1 LRETE
6 RIERE
11 INALKQENAKLR
23 EEVDA
28 GPKAAVGVI
37 PPPGDG
43 QEIYKQDPFL
53 EPYRD
58 HLEYRLV
65 HLYSNLPLHQS
76 TGYLEYRSVFKLVLF
91 FSNLWLHQST
101 GYLEYR
107 SVFI

>member
-1 LRETE
+1 LRETQ

-11 INALKQENAKLR
+11 INALKEENAKLR
-23 EEVDA
+23 EEVEA

-65 HLYSNLPLHQS
+65 LLLPNLPLHQS

-91 FSNLWLHQST
+91 FPNLRSHQST